1 VLSHAHATEY
11 LKAQQD
17 EWLKRA
23 SEFGTPLKVLRRA
36 APNMELA
43 WDMDPSFIRRSRA
56 LGERMQAL
64 GVIARQ
70 PDYGELF
77 DLSFVE
83 RVRAQLGEHR

>member
-11 LKAQQD
+11 LKAHQD
-17 EWLKRA
+17 VWLKRA

-43 WDMDPSFIRRSRA
+43 WDMDASFVKRSRA

-64 GVIARQ
+64 GVIVRQ
-70 PDYGELF
+70 PDYGKLF

-83 RVRAQLGEHR
+83 RVRARLGEHR